1 MKNDDNIKAVSL
13 SSQPF
18 ATPEKIHDIA
28 AETYKN
34 IKTQLS
40 PVHRSMALY
49 LANRDTEV
57 ILFKPVKVIHSI
69 LKFER
74 EIKGTKIQTII
85 KKKRTYCIQIN
96 FCGC

>member
-1 MKNDDNIKAVSL
+1 MKNEENIRSVSL

-34 IKTQLS
+34 IKTQLAS
-40 PVHRSMALY
+40 VNRSMALY

-57 ILFKPVKVIHSI
+57 ILFKPVKVSYQKSVEFRK
-69 LKFER
+69 LLYF
-74 EIKGTKIQTII
+74 II
-85 KKKRTYCIQIN
+85 
-96 FCGC
+96 